1 MEAVGGDPRLGYYF
15 FFTILFLRK
24 NTMLQKVDMNY
35 FLWQGGSLHTRY
47 VVPNDLEVSVS
58 LMVLYNWLSFSNL
71 K

>member
-1 MEAVGGDPRLGYYF
+1 
-15 FFTILFLRK
+15 
-24 NTMLQKVDMNY
+24 MLQKVDMNY

-58 LMVLYNWLSFSNL
+58 LMGLYNWLSFSNL